1 MYNKRHLYRGQTIG
15 SSGIGVNPKSA
26 EIGFFP
32 IEMTADLIQNGILA
46 TPGIASPMADK
57 LKGSESI
64 EGFTA
69 PGEIPTG

>member
-1 MYNKRHLYRGQTIG
+1 
-15 SSGIGVNPKSA
+15 
-26 EIGFFP
+26 
-32 IEMTADLIQNGILA
+32 MTADLIQNGILA